1 MAADSQSGENSIS
14 MLINNVE
21 EFDSGKGKIHKTDDT
36 KLLETVN
43 KNTFPQVFMTYFLG
57 PSLLAR
63 GLHKAA
69 VVDMTSTYADY
80 DNKRIPVYSASKA
93 LQAQQSEVFGLE
105 YEDQLDILTVKA
117 EPVKSKR
124 FPGGVDA

>member
-21 EFDSGKGKIHKTDDT
+21 EFDCGKGKIHKTDDT

-69 VVDMTSTYADY
+69 VVNMTSIFAD
-80 DNKRIPVYSASKA
+80 
-93 LQAQQSEVFGLE
+93 
-105 YEDQLDILTVKA
+105 
-117 EPVKSKR
+117 
-124 FPGGVDA
+124 